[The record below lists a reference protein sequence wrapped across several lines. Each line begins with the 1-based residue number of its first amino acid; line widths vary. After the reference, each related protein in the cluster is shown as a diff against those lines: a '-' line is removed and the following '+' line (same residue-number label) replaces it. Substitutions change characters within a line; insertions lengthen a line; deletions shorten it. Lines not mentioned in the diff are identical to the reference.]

1 MEGIINITMIKLLIL
16 LLALS
21 ACTDNI
27 ADQEFKA
34 KSASE
39 AIAIIND
46 AKNTS
51 WYIGNSNI
59 ADIEPMTIDYND
71 TIVFDYVDVV
81 DTIVFD
87 GGISFNGF
95 WLYEGLMY
103 APFGRVI
110 KALDLCDSTWNKI
123 IHPIG
128 FEVEV
133 NDWKR

>member
-1 MEGIINITMIKLLIL
+1 MSKLLTLSL
-16 LLALS
+16 LVLS
-21 ACTDNI
+21 ACTI
-27 ADQEFKA
+27 EYEPQVKS
-34 KSASE
+34 KSANE
-39 AIAIIND
+39 AISIVNNAE
-46 AKNTS
+46 NTS
-51 WYIGNSNI
+51 LHIRNSNI
-59 ADIEPMTIDYND
+59 THIEPMTIDYND

-87 GGISFNGF
+87 GGISSNGF

-123 IHPIG
+123 LHPIC
-128 FEVEV
+128 FDAEV